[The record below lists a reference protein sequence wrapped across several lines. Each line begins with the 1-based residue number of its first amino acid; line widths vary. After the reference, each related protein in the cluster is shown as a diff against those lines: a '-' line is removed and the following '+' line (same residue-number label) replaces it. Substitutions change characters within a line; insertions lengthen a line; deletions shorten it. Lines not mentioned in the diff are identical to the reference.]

1 MLLAALPTFARMF
14 PSFQEQC
21 GNLYTLLLPV
31 SIVLLVAGLVGA
43 LQHCQSPRSMLRAL
57 CGTMCIVITI
67 AFFGEWTDLAK
78 DALQSVASR
87 MDANPERAA
96 QRYSEVLTA
105 REIPGQKEGWFGLPG
120 LAQIFEALL
129 WAVLSVVGLIAQ
141 FIIWAAYIVQQ
152 FLVGLSYA
160 FAPLFLGLL
169 ALRSTCGIGIRYIMG
184 ICGILAWPLGWA
196 AASIGTSNLID
207 VATEQGLVV
216 ISNVYGTQTMLAG
229 ATIGGWIILS
239 TLLAPVIIQHAVS
252 TGAQIGGALLGG
264 VLSTG
269 TAMALTGAKLG
280 ASLAAAGA
288 SGKASAGAAAGAGAV
303 SSSVKS
309 AVQPAQSVSAGG
321 RTGTGSSAPIQA
333 GGGSGSSNPSSEGSP
348 EQHPPAAGAGFNPK
362 DPAWDNEVRDTVPAK
377 SKASNRP

>member
-1 MLLAALPTFARMF
+1 MF

-129 WAVLSVVGLIAQ
+129 WAVLSFVGLIAQ